1 MHILKLIL
9 RNSLRHK
16 LRTALTLLGLVVAIL
31 AFGLLS
37 TVVDAWY
44 AGAEGASTA
53 RLVTRNAISLVFPLP
68 LTYAQKI
75 RQVEGVSA
83 VSSANWF
90 GGIYKEPKNFFPQF
104 AVDGQTY
111 FELYPEFIFDA
122 AEKRSFQRDRKGVVV
137 GRKLADTYGFKVG
150 DGITL
155 KGTIFPGNW
164 DFVVRAI
171 YDGKDAKVDTAQ
183 FFFHWD
189 YLNETMKRLSP
200 RRSSQVGV
208 YVVELSNPGRAA
220 QISRE
225 IDALFANSLAET
237 LTETEKAFQLSFVS
251 MTEAIVVAIRIVS
264 FLVIVITL
272 AVMANTMSMTA
283 RERIAEY
290 ATLKALGFTP
300 RFVVGLIV
308 GESLAIA
315 CIGGCIGVVLTF
327 PVARAFAREM
337 GSLFPVFNVS
347 IGTVALQFACMVVVG
362 LVAATFPSRYAARV
376 TIVDGLRGIH

>member
-1 MHILKLIL
+1 MQILKLIL
-9 RNSLRHK
+9 KNSLRHK

-53 RLVTRNAISLVFPLP
+53 RLVTRNSISLVFPLP

-75 RQVEGVSA
+75 RQVEGVKA
-83 VSSANWF
+83 VSTANWF

-104 AVDGQTY
+104 AVDAQSY
-111 FELYPEFIFDA
+111 FELYPEYIFDE
-122 AEKRSFQRDRKGVVV
+122 AEKRDFQRDRKGAVV

-150 DGITL
+150 DGVTL
-155 KGTIFPGNW
+155 KGSIFPGNW

-171 YDGKDAKVDTAQ
+171 FDGRDAKVDTAQ

-189 YLNETMKRLSP
+189 YLNEVTKRNYV
-200 RRSSQVGV
+200 RRANQVGV
-208 YVVELSNPGRAA
+208 YVVELANPARAA
-220 QISRE
+220 EVSRE

-251 MTEAIVVAIRIVS
+251 MTEAIVVAIRMVS
-264 FLVIVITL
+264 FLVIFIIL
-272 AVMANTMSMTA
+272 AVMANTMAMTA
-283 RERIAEY
+283 RERSAEY
-290 ATLKALGFTP
+290 ATLKALGFPP
-300 RFVVGLIV
+300 RFVVSLIV
-308 GESLAIA
+308 GESLALA
-315 CIGGCIGVVLTF
+315 CIGGGLGIALTF
-327 PVARAFAREM
+327 PVARAFGREM

-347 IGTVALQFACMVVVG
+347 METVALQFACMLVVG
-362 LVAATFPSRYAARV
+362 LVAAAVPSRYAARV
-376 TIVDGLRGIH
+376 NIVDGLRNIG